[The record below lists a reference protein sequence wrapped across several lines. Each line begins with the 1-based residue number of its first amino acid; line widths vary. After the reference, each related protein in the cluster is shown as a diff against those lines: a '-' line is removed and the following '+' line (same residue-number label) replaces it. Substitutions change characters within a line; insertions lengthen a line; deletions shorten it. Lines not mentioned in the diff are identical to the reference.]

1 MRAILIISTV
11 LLAGCATTEQ
21 GPPGLTLD
29 DAKAIVVSSRAVYW
43 KDPESIR
50 DAAIG
55 QPYSCTGGLV
65 HVARPPS
72 ACVCVMA
79 NAKNLFGGY
88 TGLKP
93 SVVLIAGG
101 SVIDVISPRSQD
113 ECKRRSNNP
122 SLNRPGFRSRRS
134 KNPAADSLFA
144 LSRQRAGDEERG
156 RLFEGSACGS
166 H

>member
-1 MRAILIISTV
+1 MRTIPIISAA
-11 LLAGCATTEQ
+11 LLAGCATAARA
-21 GPPGLTLD
+21 PPPLTLG

-113 ECKRRSNNP
+113 EC
-122 SLNRPGFRSRRS
+122 
-134 KNPAADSLFA
+134 DSMVPFPEL
-144 LSRQRAGDEERG
+144 
-156 RLFEGSACGS
+156 EGKIAVR
-166 H
+166 

>member
-1 MRAILIISTV
+1 MRAILSISAV
-11 LLAGCATTEQ
+11 LLAGCATREQ
-21 GPPGLTLD
+21 GPPPLTLA
-29 DAKAIVVSSRAVYW
+29 DAKAIVVSSRAAYW

-50 DAAIG
+50 EAAIG
-55 QPYSCTGGLV
+55 QPYSCIGGLV

-79 NAKNLFGGY
+79 NAKNSSGGY

-113 ECKRRSNNP
+113 EC
-122 SLNRPGFRSRRS
+122 
-134 KNPAADSLFA
+134 DSMVPFPEL
-144 LSRQRAGDEERG
+144 
-156 RLFEGSACGS
+156 EGKIAVR
-166 H
+166 

>member
-1 MRAILIISTV
+1 MRAILIISAV
-11 LLAGCATTEQ
+11 LITGCATTEQ
-21 GPPGLTLD
+21 GPPALTLD
-29 DAKAIVVSSRAVYW
+29 DAKAIVVSSRAVFW

-55 QPYSCTGGLV
+55 QPYSCNGGLV

-113 ECKRRSNNP
+113 ECDSMVPFPELEGKV
-122 SLNRPGFRSRRS
+122 
-134 KNPAADSLFA
+134 AA
-144 LSRQRAGDEERG
+144 R
-156 RLFEGSACGS
+156 
-166 H
+166 

>member
-1 MRAILIISTV
+1 MRTIPIISAA
-11 LLAGCATTEQ
+11 LLAGCATAERA
-21 GPPGLTLD
+21 PPPLTLG

-55 QPYSCTGGLV
+55 QPYSCIGSLV
-65 HVARPPS
+65 HVATPPS

-79 NAKNLFGGY
+79 NAKNSFGGY

-93 SVVLIAGG
+93 NVVLIAGG

-113 ECKRRSNNP
+113 QCDAMVPFPELEGKV
-122 SLNRPGFRSRRS
+122 
-134 KNPAADSLFA
+134 AA
-144 LSRQRAGDEERG
+144 R
-156 RLFEGSACGS
+156 
-166 H
+166 